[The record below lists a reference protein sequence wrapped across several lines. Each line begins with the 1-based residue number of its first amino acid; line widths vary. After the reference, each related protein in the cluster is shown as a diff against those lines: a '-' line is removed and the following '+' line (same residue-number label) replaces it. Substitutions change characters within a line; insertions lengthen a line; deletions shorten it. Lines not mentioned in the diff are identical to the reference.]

1 MARWL
6 AVTAADFRPRTV
18 SGFGCSLARN
28 FESIRRIGIAAVDVP
43 QFFEHRR
50 KGIEVFGYLGE
61 MFPHSSPR
69 RAVPAH
75 ILSFEADLAG
85 LRHLVSIARHPLLA
99 RWGSATILTPGFIR
113 ELIRSGGC

>member
-28 FESIRRIGIAAVDVP
+28 FESIRRIGITAVDVP

-61 MFPHSSPR
+61 MFPTIPPDALFQRISSR
-69 RAVPAH
+69 SMRIWRDCD
-75 ILSFEADLAG
+75 ILFR
-85 LRHLVSIARHPLLA
+85 LRD
-99 RWGSATILTPGFIR
+99 TPCSPDEDRQRF
-113 ELIRSGGC
+113 